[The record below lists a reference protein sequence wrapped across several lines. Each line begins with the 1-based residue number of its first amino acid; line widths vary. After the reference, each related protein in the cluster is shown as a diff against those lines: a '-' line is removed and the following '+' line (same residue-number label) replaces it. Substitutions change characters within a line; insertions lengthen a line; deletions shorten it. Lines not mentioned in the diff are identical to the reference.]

1 MLLIEKRKTSLTI
14 EKRDPSLGLSSTQC
28 VACLPSRTGESDSES
43 QREKL
48 LRIIR
53 KKNMTMMEWR
63 KTSLLHKK
71 SKKYLALRRKH
82 F

>member
-14 EKRDPSLGLSSTQC
+14 EKRDPSLRLSSTQC

-43 QREKL
+43 QREQL
-48 LRIIR
+48 LKIIR
-53 KKNMTMMEWR
+53 KGNMTMMEWR

-71 SKKYLALRRKH
+71 KVKNI
-82 F
+82 